1 VFGPLPSS
9 WREASIRDLADS
21 RSHALAIGPFGS
33 DLKTSDYCDQ
43 GVPIVF
49 VRDIEPNCFAPKE
62 RRYVSERKAKQLKA
76 HAVLPGDLVI
86 TKMGTPP
93 CVAAVYPANEAPG
106 IVTADIIKLSI
117 DVATVERNYLSHVLN
132 SDFARNQIAGITF
145 GITRPK
151 VTLRDFETIRVPLPP
166 LPEQRRIAEVLDR
179 AEALR
184 AKRRAALAQLDTLT
198 QSIFLDLFGD
208 PGENPKAW
216 PIHQVSDYVAEF
228 QGGKSLEAESGENVA
243 ARNRVLKISAVTST
257 EFEPDENKPAPD
269 SYEPPSDHF
278 VRPGDLLF
286 SRANT
291 TELVGAVAYVE
302 RTPPNLL
309 LPDKLWRFVWRDPA
323 AVEPLFVRTLF
334 HTPAVRREIARRATG
349 TSGSMKNISQE
360 KLFGIR
366 TILPPLSLQS
376 EFVRSS
382 NAVDTSSEG
391 RIPPGFMC
399 RGSCDRL

>member
-1 VFGPLPSS
+1 LQQEKVGQWL
-9 WREASIRDLADS
+9 RHHAKGVTMLNLNTTIIRDL
-21 RSHALAIGPFGS
+21 PF
-33 DLKTSDYCDQ
+33 
-43 GVPIVF
+43 
-49 VRDIEPNCFAPKE
+49 
-62 RRYVSERKAKQLKA
+62 
-76 HAVLPGDLVI
+76 
-86 TKMGTPP
+86 
-93 CVAAVYPANEAPG
+93 VYP
-106 IVTADIIKLSI
+106 
-117 DVATVERNYLSHVLN
+117 
-132 SDFARNQIAGITF
+132 
-145 GITRPK
+145 
-151 VTLRDFETIRVPLPP
+151 PLE
-166 LPEQRRIAEVLDR
+166 EQRRIAEVLDR

-198 QSIFLDLFGD
+198 QSIFLALFGD
-208 PGENPKAW
+208 PDENPKAW
-216 PIHQVSDYVAEF
+216 PIQQVSDYVAEF
-228 QGGKSLEAESGENVA
+228 QGGKSLEAEGGENVA

-257 EFEPDENKPAPD
+257 EFEPDENKPVPD

-366 TILPPLSLQS
+366 TILPPLSIQT
-376 EFVRSS
+376 EFVRRG
-382 NAVDTSSEG
+382 NAVDKLKSVHRASLAKLDALFASLQH
-391 RIPPGFMC
+391 RAF
-399 RGSCDRL
+399 RGEL